1 MLPQVSRSCPARMSD
16 PPTMVSQV
24 SKART
29 ILACSE
35 CGQQLAQWAGRC
47 PGCGAWGT
55 IEATGPPGTA
65 GSSGPSTPLE
75 TLHQGEQAHRRIP
88 TGIAGIDRVLGGGLV
103 PGSVVLLAGE
113 PGIGKSTLLLQLIGR
128 LAGAGLA
135 CLLASG
141 EESRAQ
147 VADRAARLGL
157 DGESLSFI
165 AGREL
170 SAVVDATLGAQP
182 ALLAVDSIQT
192 LRDTEAA
199 TMPGGT
205 SQVRGC
211 ADALVGLAK
220 QTGTTVLLTGHV
232 TKDGDLAGPRT
243 LEHAVDV
250 VLTFEGDPRSG
261 QRLLAAGKN
270 RFGREGEIAWF
281 EMRADGLAEIDPAD
295 RLAPGGHEPGSAV
308 ALPLAGRRAL
318 AVEVQSLVVPTESSP
333 RRQVAGLD
341 PRRFQLVAAVV
352 ERAAGIPLSRA
363 DLYGAASGGMRI
375 DDPACDLA
383 LAAALA
389 SAATGLRPP
398 EGTAFAGEI
407 SLTGMVRPGP
417 GMPQRAA
424 AAAALGLTNVV
435 SGPGGGDGDLPAERA
450 SITAVHT
457 VREALAWAS
466 STQPAA

>member
-1 MLPQVSRSCPARMSD
+1 MSK
-16 PPTMVSQV
+16 V
-24 SKART
+24 RT
-29 ILACSE
+29 VLACTE

-55 IEATGPPGTA
+55 IEAAGSPGTA
-65 GSSGPSTPLE
+65 AGASVQLQ
-75 TLHQGEQAHRRIP
+75 TLAAGEEAQRRIA
-88 TGIAGIDRVLGGGLV
+88 TGISGIDRVLGGGFV

-128 LAGAGLA
+128 LSVSGLP

-141 EESRAQ
+141 EESREQ
-147 VADRAARLGL
+147 VAARAGRLGL
-157 DGESLSFI
+157 DGESLAFI

-170 SAVVDATLGAQP
+170 SSVVEATVSAAP
-182 ALLAVDSIQT
+182 AMLAVDSIQT
-192 LRDTEAA
+192 IRDSVAA
-199 TMPGGT
+199 TMPGGI

-261 QRLLAAGKN
+261 QRVLAASKN
-270 RFGREGEIAWF
+270 RFGQEGEVAWF
-281 EMRADGLAEIDPAD
+281 DMRSDGLIELDPAD
-295 RLAPGGHEPGSAV
+295 RLAPGGQEAGSAT
-308 ALPLAGRRAL
+308 ALAVAGRRAFV
-318 AVEVQSLVVPTESSP
+318 VEVQSLVVPTESSP

-352 ERAAGIPLSRA
+352 ERMAAIPLSRS
-363 DLYGAASGGMRI
+363 DLYGAAAGGFRV
-375 DDPACDLA
+375 DDPGCDLA

-389 SAATGLRPP
+389 SAATGIRPP
-398 EGTAFAGEI
+398 EGCAFVGEI
-407 SLTGMVRPGP
+407 SLTGMVRPGS
-417 GMPQRAA
+417 GMAQRASA
-424 AAAALGLTNVV
+424 AATRGVASVITGPDPGVEPQAATELRTI
-435 SGPGGGDGDLPAERA
+435 S
-450 SITAVHT
+450 T
-457 VREALAWAS
+457 VREALSWAR
-466 STQPAA
+466 PR

>member
-1 MLPQVSRSCPARMSD
+1 MSK
-16 PPTMVSQV
+16 V
-24 SKART
+24 RT
-29 ILACSE
+29 VLACTE

-55 IEATGPPGTA
+55 IEAAGPTGTA
-65 GSSGPSTPLE
+65 SAASAAPLQ
-75 TLHQGEQAHRRIP
+75 TLAAGEDAQRRIP
-88 TGIAGIDRVLGGGLV
+88 TGIPGIDRVLGGGLV

-113 PGIGKSTLLLQLIGR
+113 PGIGKSTLLLQVIGR
-128 LAGAGLA
+128 LSVSGLP

-147 VADRAARLGL
+147 VASRARRLGL
-157 DGESLSFI
+157 DGESLSFVP
-165 AGREL
+165 GREL
-170 SAVVDATLGAQP
+170 SSVVDATLAAQP

-192 LRDTEAA
+192 IRDTDAA

-211 ADALVGLAK
+211 TDALVGLAK
-220 QTGTTVLLTGHV
+220 QTGTTVLVMGHV

-250 VLTFEGDPRSG
+250 VLSFEGDPRSG
-261 QRLLAAGKN
+261 QRVLAAGKN
-270 RFGREGEIAWF
+270 RFGQEGEMAWF
-281 EMRADGLAEIDPAD
+281 DMRTDGLAEVDPAD
-295 RLAPGGHEPGSAV
+295 RLAPGGHEPGSAI
-308 ALPLAGRRAL
+308 ALPVAGRRAL
-318 AVEVQSLVVPTESSP
+318 AVEVQSLVVPTETSP

-352 ERAAGIPLSRA
+352 ERMAGIPLSRA
-363 DLYGAASGGMRI
+363 DLYGAASGGLRL

-389 SAATGLRPP
+389 SAATGVRPP
-398 EGTAFAGEI
+398 EGSAFVGEV

-417 GMPQRAA
+417 GMSQRLSAA
-424 AAAALGLTNVV
+424 SARGVTAVW
-435 SGPGGGDGDLPAERA
+435 SGPEPGRSESVDGV
-450 SITAVHT
+450 AVKAVAT
-457 VREALAWAS
+457 VRDALSWAR
-466 STQPAA
+466 AG